1 MKTGESVKKIVTIG
15 GGAGSF
21 TVLKGLKKYPIAITA
36 IVTTFDSGGSSGLLR
51 DEFGILPPGDVRRCL
66 VALSEEEKILR
77 RLFMFRFEKKSSL
90 QGHSFG
96 NLFLTA
102 LSSIF
107 KDDNLAIEKAGELLN
122 INGKVLPVSL
132 SKSHLCATL
141 EDGTIIEGETN
152 IDIPKHD
159 SESKIKKIFLEPKAK
174 LNSKAR
180 KAIMEA
186 DIIVVG
192 PGDLYTSIIPNF
204 LVGGMLEAMKK
215 TKAKK
220 IYIANLMTK
229 WGETNNLS
237 ASDCAKAI
245 LFYAGVSKFD
255 YIVCNSRKMS
265 DKTLRSYAKEKKYPM
280 VVDKS
285 LNRFGKEIILKPL
298 WKDSGIIRHNSDL
311 LAKIIT
317 SL

>member
-229 WGETNNLS
+229 
-237 ASDCAKAI
+237 
-245 LFYAGVSKFD
+245 
-255 YIVCNSRKMS
+255 
-265 DKTLRSYAKEKKYPM
+265 
-280 VVDKS
+280 
-285 LNRFGKEIILKPL
+285 
-298 WKDSGIIRHNSDL
+298 
-311 LAKIIT
+311 
-317 SL
+317 